1 MGKPD
6 CIWPNVSDALE
17 GIAASGYQPA
27 APFAVLQEALAY
39 LQALQQV
46 QRLAVGSETTVDAMP
61 DGLKNR
67 LCRAVGAEDFNA
79 LERHLAALKAKVHA
93 IAVEKLQLPA
103 TD

>member
-27 APFAVLQEALAY
+27 APYVVLQDALAY

-46 QRLAVGSETTVDAMP
+46 QRLAVGSEIAADDIP

-67 LCRAVGAEDFNA
+67 LCRAVAAEDFNA
-79 LERHLAALKAKVHA
+79 LERHLAALKANVHA
-93 IAVEKLQLPA
+93 IAAEKLQLPA